1 MPVFTGVFIANQNVD
16 DRFTCM
22 DQLIQDLPAVAT
34 SIQIGWGILL
44 AISVVALGWM
54 SLKLLTSVIKV
65 GLLAILV
72 YSLTTPV
79 PDLRLQI
86 DGALSSTRTALTD
99 WLSIDET
106 MPSVANIAA
115 DQLLAREERPEPQ
128 GLELSK

>member
-1 MPVFTGVFIANQNVD
+1 
-16 DRFTCM
+16 M

-44 AISVVALGWM
+44 AISIVALGWM

-72 YSLTTPV
+72 YSLTPPV
-79 PDLRLQI
+79 PEMRQQI
-86 DGALSSTRTALTD
+86 DGALSSSRATLTD
-99 WLSIDET
+99 WLAIDET